1 VRISTIKPDALD
13 YLVHLVREIM
23 VRYFK
28 CSYKNEG
35 IPTCKELEAADI
47 EVKRRAG
54 SDRGWLAFCALHSFS
69 SSRN

>member
-1 VRISTIKPDALD
+1 MRISTIKPDALD

-54 SDRGWLAFCALHSFS
+54 SRQRLARILCTALFFFF
-69 SSRN
+69 